1 MAEHGSK
8 VSNMDMSNYTIE
20 KQLLEIKQL
29 RKLLKDYNNE
39 IPNSIELTSFQQRL
53 YDKATK
59 VANRKRGV

>member
-1 MAEHGSK
+1 MAEYGSK
-8 VSNMDMSNYTIE
+8 VINMDMSNYTIE
-20 KQLLEIKQL
+20 KQLLEVKQL

-39 IPNSIELTSFQQRL
+39 IPNSIELTPFQQRL

>member
-1 MAEHGSK
+1 
-8 VSNMDMSNYTIE
+8 MDMSNYTIE
-20 KQLLEIKQL
+20 KQLFEIKQL

-39 IPNSIELTSFQQRL
+39 IPDSIELTSFQQRL